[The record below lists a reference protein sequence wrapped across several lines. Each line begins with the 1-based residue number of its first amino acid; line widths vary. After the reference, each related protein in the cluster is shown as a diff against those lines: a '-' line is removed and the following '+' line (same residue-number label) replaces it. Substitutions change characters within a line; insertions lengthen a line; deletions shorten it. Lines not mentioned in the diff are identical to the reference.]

1 MLAGCQRFP
10 QKVNV
15 SVMGCGN
22 INDIHRRIR
31 TYILKARKHLLHTV
45 FFRKGHCLLRCPVH
59 DTIQFLSS
67 FSIACASSFAMAPQP
82 ALTQFA
88 ILFSAFLSTRL
99 ILIHLCIRFI
109 DDLTDIHTTAFCPAH
124 STGDRHLALTVFLL
138 QCSTDRLY
146 H

>member
-1 MLAGCQRFP
+1 MIDSHSFRQHHTMLLRQLHCLFQFFGIQRNGFFAQHMLASCQRFP

-45 FFRKGHCLLRCPVH
+45 FFRKGHCLLRRPVH

-67 FSIACASSFAMAPQP
+67 FFHSLRQLICNDTAACTYPVCHPIFCIPFHASYS
-82 ALTQFA
+82 
-88 ILFSAFLSTRL
+88 
-99 ILIHLCIRFI
+99 
-109 DDLTDIHTTAFCPAH
+109 HT
-124 STGDRHLALTVFLL
+124 S
-138 QCSTDRLY
+138 LY
-146 H
+146 PLH